1 MKKILALTLCF
12 SLLFTNTSYGQ
23 PSNIKT
29 AIHDLD
35 TVNNR
40 VNIMIKEITGDEP
53 LNVNELTKDIKFCES
68 ILAANSKQISNA
80 YSTETDIQLRRTY
93 STILYNIS
101 LYQLSLSSML
111 VYINDD
117 SKTSYF
123 IDTCAN
129 FRQGTISLD
138 YLKTQNG

>member
-12 SLLFTNTSYGQ
+12 LLLFTNTSYGQ
-23 PSNIKT
+23 PNNIKT
-29 AIHDLD
+29 AIQDLD

-40 VNIMIKEITGDEP
+40 VNLMIKEITGDEP
-53 LNVNELTKDIKFCES
+53 LNINELTKDIKFCES
-68 ILAANSKQISNA
+68 ILAASSKQISNA

-93 STILYNIS
+93 STILYTIS

>member
-12 SLLFTNTSYGQ
+12 LLLFTNTSYGQ

-29 AIHDLD
+29 AIQDLD

-40 VNIMIKEITGDEP
+40 VNLMIKEITGDEP
-53 LNVNELTKDIKFCES
+53 LNINELTKDIKFCES
-68 ILAANSKQISNA
+68 ILASNSKQISNA

-93 STILYNIS
+93 STILYTVS

-111 VYINDD
+111 VYINAD

-123 IDTCAN
+123 IDTCAD

-138 YLKTQNG
+138 YLKIQNR

>member
-12 SLLFTNTSYGQ
+12 LLLFTNTSYGQ
-23 PSNIKT
+23 PNNVKT
-29 AIHDLD
+29 AIQDLD

-40 VNIMIKEITGDEP
+40 VNLMIKEITGDEP
-53 LNVNELTKDIKFCES
+53 LNINELTKDIKFCES
-68 ILAANSKQISNA
+68 ILASNSKQISNA

-93 STILYNIS
+93 STILYTVS

-111 VYINDD
+111 VYINAD

-123 IDTCAN
+123 IDTCAD

-138 YLKTQNG
+138 YLKIQNR

>member
-12 SLLFTNTSYGQ
+12 LLLFTNTSYGQ
-23 PSNIKT
+23 PNNIKT
-29 AIHDLD
+29 AIQDLD

-40 VNIMIKEITGDEP
+40 VNLMIKEITGDEP
-53 LNVNELTKDIKFCES
+53 LNINELTKDIKFCES
-68 ILAANSKQISNA
+68 ILASNSKQISNA

-93 STILYNIS
+93 STILYTIS

-117 SKTSYF
+117 GKTSYF

>member
-12 SLLFTNTSYGQ
+12 LLLFTNTSYGQ